1 MFYRKRSNFQ
11 RLKARK
17 RELDNCIEVDDDGY
31 VIPVD
36 LLKDLEARGRKA
48 PYGSQE
54 EKQAVVVSVH
64 ERRIST
70 VA

>member
-17 RELDNCIEVDDDGY
+17 RELNNGIKVDDDGY

-48 PYGSQE
+48 SYGS
-54 EKQAVVVSVH
+54 
-64 ERRIST
+64 
-70 VA
+70 

>member
-1 MFYRKRSNFQ
+1 VIDSAIEILQYRRRLLATMFYRKRSNFQ

-17 RELDNCIEVDDDGY
+17 RELNNGIKVDDDGY

-48 PYGSQE
+48 SYGS
-54 EKQAVVVSVH
+54 
-64 ERRIST
+64 
-70 VA
+70 